1 MPASEDF
8 KAFIADQLA
17 GFGPVSI
24 RNMFGGAGIYADG
37 VMFAI
42 LADDTLY
49 LKANETTAP
58 AFEAEGMGPFEYEKG
73 EKTVA
78 MSYWEVPPRLLEEPD
93 ELAEW
98 AREAHRIAYAGKK
111 PSRKT
116 RKTKRT
122 S

>member
-1 MPASEDF
+1 MPPSEDF

-42 LADDTLY
+42 LTDDTLY
-49 LKANETTAP
+49 LKADETTAP
-58 AFEAEGMGPFEYEKG
+58 GFEAEGMGPFEYTKG
-73 EKTVA
+73 EKTIA

-93 ELAEW
+93 ELAAW
-98 AREAHRIAYAGKK
+98 SREAHRIACVGKK
-111 PSRKT
+111 PSPKKRKA
-116 RKTKRT
+116 KRT